1 MKYKDMKGKRCGGL
15 SVIKRSSLTNK
26 KGQVFWICECTCGRF
41 LIVRGD
47 RLRDGTA
54 TQCSVCNGRGR
65 PSLFIE
71 EGDLNGT
78 V

>member
-1 MKYKDMKGKRCGGL
+1 MKYKDLKDKRFGSL
-15 SVIKRSSLTNK
+15 LVIKRSSRINK
-26 KGQVFWICECTCGRF
+26 KQQVFWICECTCGRF

-54 TQCSVCNGRGR
+54 TQCSVCNHRGR

-71 EGDLNGT
+71 KGDLNGT